1 MITSPRLSAVCLTF
15 GLLAGVAAQAAP
27 AQAPVARGLI
37 VTLKAPVD
45 GGRDTPQS
53 ARERLLTVAADT
65 GLPAAQA
72 PTPVGRHAHLLR
84 FGGLLSGAALADAE
98 RRMRLN
104 PEVASVEPDV
114 RLYRLSTPTDP
125 GYTDGKQWNL
135 QAPAPGRESAID
147 MPAAWA
153 RTLGGPAHVVAL
165 LDTGVLYNH
174 PDLSGKLLPGYDMVS
189 DLTTSNDGDGRDA
202 DASDPGDWLLESEV
216 ATGAFQGCQAQDST
230 WHGTFIAGQI
240 AAITNNATGVAGIDW
255 GARIVPVRVAG
266 KCGAWMSDMVDG
278 IRWAAGLPVQNTP
291 INPHPA
297 RVINVSFGG
306 PTSCT
311 DAYRAAISDVAT
323 LGALVVVA
331 AGNLN
336 GPLTR
341 PADCPGVLA
350 VGAVREDGLK
360 TYYSNFGANIGVMAP
375 GGPGTQDQG
384 LPIYSTSNTGKQGPE
399 ENTYLPMSGTSFS
412 SPQAA
417 GVASLMMG
425 INPTLTPSQLVSR
438 IQASA
443 RPFPSRS
450 GYPACSVST
459 PPTQACNCTRE
470 TCGPGILD
478 AGRAVELAYSPSVVI
493 NPVGLV
499 VPGPVLLD
507 GSGSKA
513 VDEATIVSYGWSQ
526 VSGPAAELGPTDGPK
541 LNVTLPTVTS
551 ADRVFRLLV
560 TDSKGRSADNFVVL
574 RMRDSAVDTS
584 TNADGSSGGS
594 GGGATGA
601 LWGVGLWALA
611 LSALRRRRVA

>member
-1 MITSPRLSAVCLTF
+1 
-15 GLLAGVAAQAAP
+15 
-27 AQAPVARGLI
+27 
-37 VTLKAPVD
+37 
-45 GGRDTPQS
+45 
-53 ARERLLTVAADT
+53 
-65 GLPAAQA
+65 
-72 PTPVGRHAHLLR
+72 
-84 FGGLLSGAALADAE
+84 
-98 RRMRLN
+98 
-104 PEVASVEPDV
+104 
-114 RLYRLSTPTDP
+114 
-125 GYTDGKQWNL
+125 
-135 QAPAPGRESAID
+135 
-147 MPAAWA
+147 
-153 RTLGGPAHVVAL
+153 
-165 LDTGVLYNH
+165 
-174 PDLSGKLLPGYDMVS
+174 
-189 DLTTSNDGDGRDA
+189 
-202 DASDPGDWLLESEV
+202 
-216 ATGAFQGCQAQDST
+216 
-230 WHGTFIAGQI
+230 
-240 AAITNNATGVAGIDW
+240 
-255 GARIVPVRVAG
+255 
-266 KCGAWMSDMVDG
+266 
-278 IRWAAGLPVQNTP
+278 
-291 INPHPA
+291 
-297 RVINVSFGG
+297 
-306 PTSCT
+306 
-311 DAYRAAISDVAT
+311 
-323 LGALVVVA
+323 
-331 AGNLN
+331 
-336 GPLTR
+336 
-341 PADCPGVLA
+341 
-350 VGAVREDGLK
+350 
-360 TYYSNFGANIGVMAP
+360 
-375 GGPGTQDQG
+375 
-384 LPIYSTSNTGKQGPE
+384 
-399 ENTYLPMSGTSFS
+399 MSGTSFS

-551 ADRVFRLLV
+551 AARVFRLLV